1 MRRGSAHVRKRCLY
15 FYRCTQPH
23 GHCQTMTVGDL
34 SVPSADFLRI
44 FLQITLQ
51 QLQER
56 LKSATCIDDIRCLD
70 FYRLIIWSFIF
81 DPNDLPLGT
90 QKLFNPTSKV
100 NLAAIGPQPLIQQSQ
115 KIRTTSFLIETSAHF
130 HRWTKHWYWISP
142 SWVLLS
148 FSNHGTE
155 QRKGLG
161 DFLIKCSC
169 QIRISIIFARFHNC

>member
-1 MRRGSAHVRKRCLY
+1 MFVTGTYV

-34 SVPSADFLRI
+34 SVPLVVFLRI

-56 LKSATCIDDIRCLD
+56 LKSATRIDDIRCLD

-115 KIRTTSFLIETSAHF
+115 KKFGPLVSSSRPA
-130 HRWTKHWYWISP
+130 
-142 SWVLLS
+142 
-148 FSNHGTE
+148 
-155 QRKGLG
+155 
-161 DFLIKCSC
+161 
-169 QIRISIIFARFHNC
+169 RISIDGLSIGIGLALRGCCCHSAPMERSKARVSGIS